1 MKRWVYAILCIC
13 ILVFVVL
20 IFVKVNKHKPIE
32 VVESNTESFE
42 FYDPSVTVAPT
53 REDET
58 VSSSR
63 QSYVFG
69 VAGNKT
75 AEESTIQ
82 GEDVKEDDVVLNGV
96 SAGKCFI
103 LYEVDGVNLYKD
115 TIRDGYAYYEWIQSD
130 GKVVPVFLT
139 IESEGTS
146 RQKETYENYLN
157 EEWRV
162 QNGITLINECKVESY
177 VGEGNAYLYSKDGS
191 QDEFVSYV
199 DLLNGYTCVL
209 KMRGEFEFTP
219 ALNVVENILTNGVTV
234 IMSST
239 CEDEGEGVNEIE

>member
-1 MKRWVYAILCIC
+1 MKKWIYAILSIG
-13 ILVFVVL
+13 ILVFAVL
-20 IFVKVNKHKPIE
+20 IFIKVNKQEPVE
-32 VVESNTESFE
+32 VVNNGTESFE
-42 FYDPSVTVAPT
+42 FYDPNTTEAPSKE
-53 REDET
+53 EDSKP
-58 VSSSR
+58 SSG

-69 VAGNKT
+69 VAGNKK

-82 GEDVKEDDVVLNGV
+82 EEDVKEDDIVLNGV

-103 LYEVDGVNLYKD
+103 LYDVDGVNLSKES
-115 TIRDGYAYYEWIQSD
+115 IRDGYAYYEWIQED

-146 RQKETYENYLN
+146 RQKETYEQYLN

-162 QNGITLINECKVESY
+162 QNGVTLINECKVESY
-177 VGEGNAYLYSKDGS
+177 IGNGNAYLYSKEGT
-191 QDEFVSYV
+191 QNEFVSYV

-209 KMRGEFEFTP
+209 KMRGEFEFTA

-234 IMSST
+234 VMDST
-239 CEDEGEGVNEIE
+239 VDEEGEVNETD